1 MFAHIFTNRLRCL
14 TRDRI
19 TVFWTMLF
27 PIILALFFNAALRN
41 IDKAESFSPVAA
53 AVVDDAAYRSDD
65 AFRAA
70 LAGVS
75 TGDGRLFDLTVTTK
89 NEAQALLRSGKIFG
103 YYEAGS
109 PVSLTVGASG
119 FESSLMQTFADS
131 YLQMS
136 AAARDILTADPAA
149 APKLA
154 QAAQAAQA
162 DRLRDV
168 PVSRAAA
175 DSSLAYFYALIAM
188 SCLYTGFWGVREV
201 TDIQADLSP
210 RAARVNVA
218 PVKKSRAFFASMT
231 ASFVLS
237 ASEILL
243 LLAFLRFALGI
254 DFGARTGLVVLTSLV
269 GSLLGLSTGAFIGAV
284 VKGGENLK
292 TGVLLGFTMTGC
304 ILSGMMV
311 QSIKTLVQNRVPVL
325 AWLNP
330 VNLLS
335 DSFYCLYYYD
345 SLHRYALNMAAV
357 CAFVAVFCVVTYLII
372 RRRKYASI

>member
-89 NEAQALLRSGKIFG
+89 DEAQTLLRSGKIYG

-136 AAARDILTADPAA
+136 AAAKDILTADPAA

-154 QAAQAAQA
+154 QAAQAQA

-188 SCLYTGFWGVREV
+188 ACLYTGFWGVREV

-231 ASFVLS
+231 PVCRSSLPRTTAARNAPPERPSRQPTREVRTTSPARAPKSMPRTKRRNASSRRFS
-237 ASEILL
+237 AK
-243 LLAFLRFALGI
+243 
-254 DFGARTGLVVLTSLV
+254 
-269 GSLLGLSTGAFIGAV
+269 LSTNEADMLAKNALLFLTGATVTRAAR
-284 VKGGENLK
+284 GER
-292 TGVLLGFTMTGC
+292 
-304 ILSGMMV
+304 S
-311 QSIKTLVQNRVPVL
+311 
-325 AWLNP
+325 A
-330 VNLLS
+330 
-335 DSFYCLYYYD
+335 
-345 SLHRYALNMAAV
+345 
-357 CAFVAVFCVVTYLII
+357 
-372 RRRKYASI
+372 